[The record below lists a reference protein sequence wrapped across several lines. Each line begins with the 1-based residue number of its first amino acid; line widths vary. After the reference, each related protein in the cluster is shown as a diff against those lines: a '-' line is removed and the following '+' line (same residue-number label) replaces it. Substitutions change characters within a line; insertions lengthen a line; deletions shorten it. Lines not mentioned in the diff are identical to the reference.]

1 MSAPTR
7 AILESWRLQL
17 AGTSEQLSK
26 FEVSARRATKGEG
39 SAGGSGSSKFPEVK
53 GHTFV
58 ANRWGGHR
66 RTPRQSKNMNQ
77 FFHGSLPSGTT
88 PTTVDVGPNGFT
100 VAIYLSDA
108 RSIDAVLTNRDA
120 GLAAH
125 MLAIYHPKDAS
136 HDILARGFL
145 WCFLEHLENPKSD
158 FHRLED
164 EGSQGVEGASIFR

>member
-1 MSAPTR
+1 MLPGLPPQAFLSR
-7 AILESWRLQL
+7 QLQQIHQ
-17 AGTSEQLSK
+17 TSECANKGNPGGYSLQGPASNSPNLKSAHVVPQR
-26 FEVSARRATKGEG
+26 ERAVPVGLARRN
-39 SAGGSGSSKFPEVK
+39 FPEVK

-125 MLAIYHPKDAS
+125 MLAIYHPERCVA
-136 HDILARGFL
+136 
-145 WCFLEHLENPKSD
+145 
-158 FHRLED
+158 
-164 EGSQGVEGASIFR
+164 